1 MSERFKVDLDELDSV
16 VRQLRRLR
24 ADMDDP
30 SQKVKYST
38 AIPKSAFGADFL
50 EADKLAGAHDGMQ
63 EYMSQVINA
72 LQDLIHKFGEKTEAS
87 RGAYEDQEHQTKTSM
102 NG

>member
-1 MSERFKVDLDELDSV
+1 MSERFKVDLDELDGV

-24 ADMDDP
+24 ADMDEP

-38 AIPKSAFGADFL
+38 TIPRSAFGSDFL
-50 EADKLAGAHDGMQ
+50 EAGDLAGAHDGMQ
-63 EYMSQVINA
+63 EYMSEVVNA

-87 RGAYEDQEHQTKTSM
+87 RGAYEDQEHQTQTSM